1 MSRELKVP
9 RLCLLLSGDVDPG
22 RLGNLKHKTSHRRF
36 STSLIFHV
44 GDKPTLQELSCF
56 TYTINGREKKVCI
69 IDAVAARW
77 KRLGIA
83 LEFEKYQLDNI
94 RENHRSVEKCSQ
106 ELLSQWLEGASNVT
120 KPAVTWKK
128 LLHAMKEARCL
139 TVAQVLQLQKALS
152 GEGKCSQYIGHAFT
166 ST

>member
-1 MSRELKVP
+1 M
-9 RLCLLLSGDVDPG
+9 
-22 RLGNLKHKTSHRRF
+22 
-36 STSLIFHV
+36 
-44 GDKPTLQELSCF
+44 
-56 TYTINGREKKVCI
+56 YI

-77 KRLGIA
+77 KSLGIA

-94 RENHRSVEKCSQ
+94 KKNHQSVEECSQ
-106 ELLSQWLEGASNVT
+106 ELLGQWLEGASNVT

-152 GEGKCSQYIGHAFT
+152 GEGKCRQYNTTCIYFHIRCP
-166 ST
+166 